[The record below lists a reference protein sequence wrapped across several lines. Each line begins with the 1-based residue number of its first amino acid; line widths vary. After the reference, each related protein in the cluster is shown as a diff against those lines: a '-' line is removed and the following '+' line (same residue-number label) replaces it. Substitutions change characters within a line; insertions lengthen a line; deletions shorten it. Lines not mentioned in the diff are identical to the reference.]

1 MTENKNKKDLK
12 TRKRYTASFDLEL
25 FNILMAHSKDTE
37 VPFSKLLDRC
47 MKMYL
52 EANNLINDEKK

>member
-25 FNILMAHSKDTE
+25 FNTLMAHSKETE

-52 EANNLINDEKK
+52 ESNNLLDNYKE